1 MARRKRSISERLK
14 KCRSQKTRAEML
26 HEWATEW
33 ENEHVDL
40 IDRLRVAIDQN
51 DLVKIKRSFGQL
63 RAVTQKKHDALHNI
77 IDELLSAEE

>member
-1 MARRKRSISERLK
+1 MTRKRSVSERLK
-14 KCRSQKTRAEML
+14 KTKNSETRAEIL

>member
-1 MARRKRSISERLK
+1 MSGRPSITIRVRKNKRPERK
-14 KCRSQKTRAEML
+14 AEIL

-40 IDRLRVAIDQN
+40 IHRLRVAIDQN